1 MLLAAILGFE
11 IFTLYAVRKSVEPVP
26 PLFGNFAEIQKVL
39 VEAAPKKEFSF
50 AVFGDTE
57 GASTFNLLAQKLR
70 AHPVDFAVHLGDAF
84 DARTYPFF
92 RAQLASDLALS
103 FPVFLLPGNQDMKA
117 FPLVQF
123 EEVFGPSLFAF
134 IYQDCLFV
142 GLRPAIGENIPA
154 SLKYLEETLS
164 EAGGRYA
171 KTFVFMHLAPKIL
184 PDHKFDAPEEFIA
197 LFNKYKVDY
206 VFSGLYHGY
215 AHVEKGDT
223 TYIASGGA
231 GKHLEE
237 TPYGQFHH
245 GLIIKVGRDYVS
257 EIIVPLSDRADLE
270 NKLQRFALVELYP
283 WFLQNRELAVIA
295 NLIVVLL
302 ALLTIKALPG
312 RKR

>member
-1 MLLAAILGFE
+1 MP
-11 IFTLYAVRKSVEPVP
+11 S
-26 PLFGNFAEIQKVL
+26 LFGNFAEIQKVL
-39 VEAAPKKEFSF
+39 VEAAPKEDFSF

-57 GASTFNLLAQKLR
+57 GTSTFKLLAQKLR

-92 RAQLASDLALS
+92 RAQLGSDLALP
-103 FPVFLLPGNQDMKA
+103 FPVFFLPGNQDMKA
-117 FPLVQF
+117 VPLVQF
-123 EEVFGPSLFAF
+123 EEVFGPSLFSF

-142 GLRPAIGENIPA
+142 GLGFAIAENIPG
-154 SLKYLEETLS
+154 SLQYLEETLN

-171 KTFVFMHLAPKIL
+171 KTFVFMHLPPKIL
-184 PDHKFDAPEEFIA
+184 PGNKFDAPEEFIA

-206 VFSGLYHGY
+206 VFSGHYHGY
-215 AHVEKGDT
+215 AHVAKGGT
-223 TYIASGGA
+223 TYIVSGAA
-231 GKHLEE
+231 GKYLEE

-257 EIIVPLSDRADLE
+257 EIIVPIAGRADLE
-270 NKLQRFALVELYP
+270 NKLQRLAIVELYP

-295 NLIVVLL
+295 TLIVVLL
-302 ALLTIKALPG
+302 AMLTVKALSG